1 MLPDA
6 EDAIRVAGCN
16 GDIFVRM
23 LEDRRISHS
32 IKVMDGYPV
41 AGTRPGRYRTTVMLA
56 CMTVAP
62 PAAPAEWAARCGQIL
77 QPTRLPGDENR

>member
-16 GDIFVRM
+16 GDIFVRV

-41 AGTRPGRYRTTVMLA
+41 AGTCRTIPNNRHA
-56 CMTVAP
+56 CMHDGCATRRTRRVGSPARSDPSTDSVA
-62 PAAPAEWAARCGQIL
+62 RG
-77 QPTRLPGDENR
+77 